1 MPLRTQVRSLLARV
15 VRPAFVALDHRLEQI
30 AARLELHTKNLS
42 DVQLATL
49 TSIGHRIDLDAAVV
63 SEHLVGIVR
72 AALAGGAER
81 AALAGGGRGPADRLV
96 IARPGAPLDIPAGA
110 VVDSCAAY
118 LPEPDGSWRRV
129 ASTGDDTLR
138 IARLVA
144 RPGA

>member
-1 MPLRTQVRSLLARV
+1 VPLRTQVRSLLARV

-63 SEHLVGIVR
+63 SEHLVGI
-72 AALAGGAER
+72 ER